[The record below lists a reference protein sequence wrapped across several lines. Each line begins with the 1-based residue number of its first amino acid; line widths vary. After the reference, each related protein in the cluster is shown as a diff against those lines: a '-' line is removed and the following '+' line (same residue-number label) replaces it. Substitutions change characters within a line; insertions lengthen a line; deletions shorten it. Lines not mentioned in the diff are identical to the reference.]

1 MLDDNTM
8 CHIRARVDAV
18 RDRRWEAARF
28 EIQDDGLFLLITIV
42 VAVSQS
48 GHTQVRDIFRLVGA
62 VCGELVPE
70 RPNTYSW
77 MIAIEK
83 NGHVIQN
90 AMGGWTGMAQNFP
103 PE

>member
-1 MLDDNTM
+1 MLDDSLVR
-8 CHIRARVDAV
+8 HIRSRVDSV

-28 EIQDDGLFLLITIV
+28 EVQDDGLFLLITIV

-48 GHTQVRDIFRLVGA
+48 ENTQVRDILRLVGA

-70 RPNTYSW
+70 RPDTYSW

-90 AMGGWTGMAQNFP
+90 AMGGWTGMAQGFSS
-103 PE
+103 E